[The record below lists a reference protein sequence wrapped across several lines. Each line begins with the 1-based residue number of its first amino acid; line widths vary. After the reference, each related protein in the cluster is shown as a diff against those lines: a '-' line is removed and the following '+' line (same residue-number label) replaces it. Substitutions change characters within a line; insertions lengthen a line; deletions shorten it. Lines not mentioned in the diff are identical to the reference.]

1 MTPEWGGPWRSVCGL
16 GEASMDT
23 PRDIYL
29 SNIVWNESANSKS
42 ANADETTVQ
51 EKIYYYALLHFV
63 VSVDLQRKF
72 TSATNKTPKAT
83 RHR

>member
-1 MTPEWGGPWRSVCGL
+1 MTPEWGGPWRSACGL

-23 PRDIYL
+23 PREISL

-51 EKIYYYALLHFV
+51 EKI
-63 VSVDLQRKF
+63 
-72 TSATNKTPKAT
+72 
-83 RHR
+83 